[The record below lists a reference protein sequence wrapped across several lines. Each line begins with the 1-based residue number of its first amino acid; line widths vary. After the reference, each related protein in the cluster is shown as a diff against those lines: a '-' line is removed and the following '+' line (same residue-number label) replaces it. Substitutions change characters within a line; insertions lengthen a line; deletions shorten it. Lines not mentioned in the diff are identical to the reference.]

1 MKKLFILEIWCG
13 QNVNLLFV
21 IFFIL
26 FDDFMPLKFGDFW
39 RFVHSPGDERD
50 TQNISLN
57 WSIPHICPFWY
68 SATWFRPVNSTPKSA
83 QIRNKIALIGQNG
96 STCCVLYAKKY
107 TSSKKV
113 HHHQLWLI
121 WAVSWSCSMFRDK
134 TQKTDV
140 NKRCAKNR
148 CKYVGDVP
156 KAGVSERFARPASNS
171 NPYKNFKAS
180 Q

>member
-1 MKKLFILEIWCG
+1 MMKLLILEILCG

-57 WSIPHICPFWY
+57 WSKPHICPFWY

-107 TSSKKV
+107 TSSKKITPRPV
-113 HHHQLWLI
+113 VINMSYELKVFH
-121 WAVSWSCSMFRDK
+121 VSGFITK
-134 TQKTDV
+134 P
-140 NKRCAKNR
+140 KNR
-148 CKYVGDVP
+148 C
-156 KAGVSERFARPASNS
+156 E
-171 NPYKNFKAS
+171 
-180 Q
+180 

>member
-1 MKKLFILEIWCG
+1 MKKLLILEIWCG

-57 WSIPHICPFWY
+57 WSIPQICPFWY

-83 QIRNKIALIGQNG
+83 QIRNKIALIGQNE
-96 STCCVLYAKKY
+96 SKFRVLYAKHRKNCECCPGHSL
-107 TSSKKV
+107 TVSQLSKSLSLC
-113 HHHQLWLI
+113 HCSHCSHCSQCLL
-121 WAVSWSCSMFRDK
+121 VSIS
-134 TQKTDV
+134 V
-140 NKRCAKNR
+140 
-148 CKYVGDVP
+148 Y
-156 KAGVSERFARPASNS
+156 
-171 NPYKNFKAS
+171 
-180 Q
+180 